1 MNTVE
6 TQGGIAM
13 TIGQQLKTA
22 RMQAGMTQEEISE
35 ALDVS
40 RQTISNWEN
49 DKSYPDVRTVIELSE
64 LYQLSLDA
72 LLKENEEFVQHI
84 DDNTNVVKSN
94 RKLIKAIVINILL
107 ILIVLLINYFL
118 PLKIYGLV
126 TIFIL
131 ALCMTGFIY
140 FELIRRL

>member
-49 DKSYPDVRTVIELSE
+49 DKCYPDVRTVIELSE

-72 LLKENEEFVQHI
+72 LLKKNKEFVQHI

>member
-6 TQGGIAM
+6 AQGGIAM

-22 RMQAGMTQEEISE
+22 RLQAGMTQEDISE

-72 LLKENEEFVQHI
+72 LLKKNEEFVQHI

-131 ALCMTGFIY
+131 TLCMTGFVY

>member
-1 MNTVE
+1 
-6 TQGGIAM
+6 M

>member
-1 MNTVE
+1 
-6 TQGGIAM
+6 M

-49 DKSYPDVRTVIELSE
+49 DKCYPDVRTVIELSE

-72 LLKENEEFVQHI
+72 LLKKNKEFVQHI